1 MCVLSTNQC
10 YSLLQNLLHVLS
22 REMKPEIST
31 GLTKKYPSENPH
43 QINNTEGWYQNAQFG
58 GSGLNPC

>member
-1 MCVLSTNQC
+1 MCVLSLNQC

-22 REMKPEIST
+22 WKMKSKIPTS
-31 GLTKKYPSENPH
+31 LTKKCHSGNPH
-43 QINNTEGWYQNAQFG
+43 QISYTEGWGQNVQFG